1 MTNHFSKRV
10 LVVDDDAEMRL
21 MFGLL
26 LTGQGYQ
33 VVSCATGTEAL
44 ASYRKSPFDVVVI
57 ELLLAEHDGFETLM
71 KLRREPSPPRIMVT
85 TRSSWTA
92 SEVFFKMAKQLGA
105 HETLAKPFAAEQ
117 FIKAVEK
124 LLATENRA

>member
-1 MTNHFSKRV
+1 MTYPVSKRI

-44 ASYRKSPFDVVVI
+44 SLYRKNSFDVVVI

-71 KLRREPSPPRIMVT
+71 KLRREPSQPRIMVT

-92 SEVFFKMAKQLGA
+92 SDIFFKMAKQLGA
-105 HETLAKPFAAEQ
+105 HEALAKPFTGEQ
-117 FIKAVEK
+117 FLGITRK
-124 LLATENRA
+124 LLAEK